1 MGREVDVPMEIP
13 PGVDDVTAA
22 VYDPDGKL
30 ESSTF
35 QREPSDG
42 LYHLRFIPKKAGQ
55 HKVRGVWDPVK
66 RSTLNRCAGLPA
78 EVLFENKTNTR
89 CNQLCS
95 SLWTTRSLFFF

>member
-55 HKVRGVWDPVK
+55 HKVRGVWDPMKTKQVK
-66 RSTLNRCAGLPA
+66 QVRWSGQPKYCLKKSIHVVISFAVVFGLL
-78 EVLFENKTNTR
+78 VL
-89 CNQLCS
+89 C
-95 SLWTTRSLFFF
+95 FFS